1 MTTGPANLPEPANP
15 LSPAEPQ
22 ALIKA
27 KLLVGEGK
35 EEVYFFEA
43 LLRHSNV
50 TDVQLEQCKGKT
62 GLSNYV
68 ATLPKRP
75 GFANLIA
82 IAITRD
88 ADNDANAAFQSV
100 CAALGNAQLAA
111 PLASGTFSAGD
122 PRVGVFILPDCHQNG
137 MLEDLCLASVTADLA
152 MPCVDDFIRCLEHRG
167 RQPNN
172 LAKARVH
179 AWLASHIVPD
189 KRLGEAAHAG
199 YWDWDSP
206 AFDPLKQF
214 LQQL

>member
-1 MTTGPANLPEPANP
+1 MTADPARIPDVANP
-15 LSPAEPQ
+15 LSPLEPQ
-22 ALIKA
+22 ALTKP
-27 KLLVGEGK
+27 KLLVGEGN
-35 EEVYFFEA
+35 EEVFFFEA
-43 LLRHSNV
+43 LLKNIHV
-50 TDVQLEQCKGKT
+50 VDVQLEQSKGKT
-62 GLSNYV
+62 KLHNYI

-75 GFANLIA
+75 GFAKVTS

-88 ADNDANAAFQSV
+88 ADSDADAAFQSV
-100 CAALGNAQLAA
+100 CAALQNAHLEA
-111 PLASGTFSAGD
+111 PQANGTFGVGD

-152 MPCVDDFIRCLEHRG
+152 MPCVDDFIRCVENRG

-172 LAKARVH
+172 MAKARVH

-189 KRLGEAAHAG
+189 KRLGEAALAG

-206 AFDPLKQF
+206 AFDLLKQF